1 LLGEHL
7 EGHNHATR
15 TLTLQ
20 LMDLSTRA
28 KPATKLGGDSIDS
41 DSGDLLV
48 GVGIEFLFGV
58 TGRIL
63 ELITTIS
70 ESV

>member
-1 LLGEHL
+1 
-7 EGHNHATR
+7 
-15 TLTLQ
+15 
-20 LMDLSTRA
+20 MDLSTRA

-41 DSGDLLV
+41 DSGDRLV